1 MLDATIVNVS
11 LADIGRDMGASV
23 NLLQW
28 VVNAYTLVFA
38 ALLLGGGTACDRF
51 GAKRVYLI
59 GLAVFACGSMACA
72 LSGTVAQLIVSRAL
86 QGIGAA
92 GIVPSSLS
100 LIPAV
105 ISERRQQTRIIGLW
119 GGAGGAAAALGPVL
133 GGALV
138 SGSGCVPHFG

>member
-1 MLDATIVNVS
+1 MCVDTSDWEAGIPVLRFFRFLSQGVSTSSSRSRQLSVAVIIVGYFVVMLDATIVNVS

-59 GLAVFACGSMACA
+59 GLAVFAVKS
-72 LSGTVAQLIVSRAL
+72 
-86 QGIGAA
+86 
-92 GIVPSSLS
+92 
-100 LIPAV
+100 
-105 ISERRQQTRIIGLW
+105 
-119 GGAGGAAAALGPVL
+119 
-133 GGALV
+133 
-138 SGSGCVPHFG
+138 F